1 MDARVTEF
9 PVAEAK
15 ARFSELLD
23 RAEKGESLTIR
34 RHGKPVARLVP
45 AQGEALTV
53 EERRERRLAWEAR
66 RDAADGPRLGPDL
79 TVQDLIDAGRMRA
92 AVRRLVTSSDS
103 LWNDFFD
110 APGIDLGARE
120 QPPAQER
127 DFL

>member
-45 AQGEALTV
+45 AHDV
-53 EERRERRLAWEAR
+53 EAR
-66 RDAADGPRLGPDL
+66 RRATDIWMGRREAPDGPRLGPDL
-79 TVQDLIDAGRMRA
+79 TIKDLVNEGRR
-92 AVRRLVTSSDS
+92 
-103 LWNDFFD
+103 F
-110 APGIDLGARE
+110 
-120 QPPAQER
+120 
-127 DFL
+127 

>member
-45 AQGEALTV
+45 AQGDTLTV

-66 RDAADGPRLGPDL
+66 RDAADGPRLGPGL
-79 TVQDLIDAGRMRA
+79 TIKELINEGRR
-92 AVRRLVTSSDS
+92 
-103 LWNDFFD
+103 F
-110 APGIDLGARE
+110 
-120 QPPAQER
+120 
-127 DFL
+127 